1 MATEKN
7 QVPPSKSSFD
17 LYEFINSKT
26 QTILLILL
34 ALMGFIVYKDFI
46 TGTRVFVFRDIG
58 SDYINLYIPWINSFS
73 DMVRAGVMPGW
84 SFQQGMGQNVFP
96 LFLSDFFS
104 NALMFV
110 KKENIPNY
118 LAFVELIKVV
128 LCGFVF
134 FRFLKELKLSNFTA
148 LVFALLYAFSG
159 FVILGGTWVIY
170 SIEALYLAII
180 LYGFERW
187 LQHNKF
193 FWFVVGISLLT
204 FLQPALLLPWTFFL
218 AAYIP
223 ARYFEFHS
231 GFKPFLIFSFK
242 TILLAGLGVAI
253 SGYQFLPDVLQIV
266 ESPRVGGE
274 SAFFEKLQKQSAFDL
289 ADPWQRFTTVFR
301 SFGSDLLG
309 NGNNFKGW
317 YNYLEAPLFYC
328 GILALLLFPLFFTSL
343 QPKQKKIYGVI
354 TFLFCLP
361 ILFPFF
367 RYMFWGF
374 SGDYYRTFSLV
385 IVLFLLIFS
394 ARGFHYIEQSK
405 KLNKVVLGVTV
416 LLLLILL
423 YSPSAQF
430 KTAVNT
436 GLRGFITLLL
446 LAYTAFVYMIGN
458 SKSSTGNLKIILLFV
473 CIAELTYLSYGTIND
488 RGSLRKVELTER
500 IGYNDYTI
508 DAVKYLKERDK
519 SFYRINKDYF
529 SGLAMHGSINDAKAQ
544 GYYGTASYNSF
555 NSKNYIKFLSDFSVI
570 NPKEENATRW
580 APGLGSRPLLFSLA
594 TGKYWLSKTAP
605 ANQLAQIGLDSIAK
619 FGDVKVFKS
628 RFAAPFG
635 ITYKRIMRNSDLK
648 KMSNLQKDFAVSK
661 ACVIEDE
668 DLPAF
673 SGFQQL
679 NPADTMMMLTYDM
692 FANNI
697 SELKKDSLQI
707 KTFSDNLI
715 EGSVNAQDQEVLFL
729 SFPLDDGWK
738 AKVNGADAKLYRV
751 NAGLTG
757 LILAKGNNSIE
768 LKFEPRLRSKGAM
781 LSIASLL
788 CLGGLIAFTRMK
800 KKPSPEENS

>member
-1 MATEKN
+1 MAVEKKQN
-7 QVPPSKSSFD
+7 PPQKSSFD
-17 LYEFINSKT
+17 LLEFINSRA
-26 QTILLILL
+26 QTVLLILL
-34 ALMGFIVYKDFI
+34 ALIGFIVYKDFI

-73 DMVRAGVMPGW
+73 DMVRSGVMPGW

-118 LAFVELIKVV
+118 LAFVELIKIV

-134 FRFLKELKLSNFTA
+134 FKFLKELRLNNFTA

-170 SIEALYLAII
+170 SIEALYLAVI
-180 LYGFERW
+180 LFGFERW
-187 LQHNKF
+187 LQHKKF
-193 FWFVVGISLLT
+193 TWFVIGISLLT

-223 ARYFEFHS
+223 ARYFEFYN
-231 GFKPFLIFSFK
+231 GIKPFLIFSVK

-328 GILALLLFPLFFTSL
+328 GLLSLLLFPLFFSSL
-343 QPKQKKIYGVI
+343 QSKQKKIYGVI

-361 ILFPFF
+361 ILFPYF

-385 IVLFLLIFS
+385 IVLFLIIFA
-394 ARGFHYIEQSK
+394 ARGFNHLDQSK
-405 KLNKVVLGVTV
+405 KLNKIVLGVS
-416 LLLLILL
+416 LLFLLILL
-423 YSPSAQF
+423 YSPAAQF

-436 GLRGFITLLL
+436 GMRGFITILL
-446 LAYTAFVYMIGN
+446 LAYAGFIYMMAN
-458 SKSSTGNLKIILLFV
+458 SKTSGSNLKVILLLICV
-473 CIAELTYLSYGTIND
+473 SEITYFSYGTIND

-508 DAVKYLKERDK
+508 DAVKFLKERDK

-570 NPKEENATRW
+570 NAKEENATRW

-628 RFAAPFG
+628 RFSAPFG
-635 ITYKRIMRNSDLK
+635 ITYNRIMRSSDLK

-668 DLPAF
+668 DLSAF
-673 SGFQQL
+673 ASFQQL

-692 FANNI
+692 FAGNI
-697 SELKKDSLQI
+697 RELKKDSLQI

-715 EGSVNAQDQEVLFL
+715 EGTVNVQDSKILFL

-738 AKVNGADAKLYRV
+738 AKLNGADAKLYRV

-757 LILAKGNNSIE
+757 LILAKGKND
-768 LKFEPRLRSKGAM
+768 LQLTFEPRLRSKGAM

-788 CLGGLIAFTRMK
+788 VLGGLIGFNRMK
-800 KKPSPEENS
+800 EKKTKETIS